1 MYIAIAGNIGSGK
14 TSLTGI
20 LSQRTGAKAYFEE
33 SDNPYIGDFYD
44 DMNRWSFNL
53 QIYFLGQRIR
63 QATEIL
69 STGSDLI
76 QDRTIYEDAHIFAT
90 NLHETG
96 LMSTRD
102 FDTYMKIFDLAT
114 GLTQAPDLLIYLKAS
129 VPTLVSQIKKR
140 GRAYEM
146 SIQEEYLE
154 RLNRKYDDWIS
165 RIYRG
170 EVITIDVDRVDFVD
184 DPSSLDDVVG
194 RIESLK
200 KSGLE
205 WTANPFSPKR
215 SRVGSRNSSERGR
228 LACCSTRW
236 TETRS
241 SVSGT
246 ILTKRHRSLLSSLS
260 RGAGTAFI

>member
-1 MYIAIAGNIGSGK
+1 
-14 TSLTGI
+14 
-20 LSQRTGAKAYFEE
+20 
-33 SDNPYIGDFYD
+33 
-44 DMNRWSFNL
+44 
-53 QIYFLGQRIR
+53 
-63 QATEIL
+63 
-69 STGSDLI
+69 
-76 QDRTIYEDAHIFAT
+76 
-90 NLHETG
+90 
-96 LMSTRD
+96 
-102 FDTYMKIFDLAT
+102 
-114 GLTQAPDLLIYLKAS
+114 
-129 VPTLVSQIKKR
+129 
-140 GRAYEM
+140 M

-154 RLNRKYDDWIS
+154 RLNRKYDEWIS
-165 RIYRG
+165 QIYRG

-200 KSGLE
+200 KSGLY

-215 SRVGSRNSSERGR
+215 SRVRSRNSSERGR

-260 RGAGTAFI
+260 RGAGTAFICPSGPHLRSTRRCTAELTTCRRRARCFWRLFSVP